1 VSGVIRLRL
10 LTSVAAL
17 AAALVLTPASAF
29 AQAAVAAGT
38 VEGTLTT
45 AAGAP
50 AAGVRVVVVSPTPK
64 NDWQL
69 PFTTTDESGHY
80 TLAPLPAGRYRIGF
94 HFPETLSTQWVP
106 GVAQERL
113 ASWITVRSA
122 ETTIVDQSLFATG
135 GLDISLRSSDGSE
148 LVQSFC
154 LEAIG
159 DYYVKSAC
167 TTTGTLQLTD
177 LPAGSY
183 LLMVETDGK
192 LTPEFAD
199 VTEDVSTAVEVQQR

>member
-1 VSGVIRLRL
+1 MIRLRL

-29 AQAAVAAGT
+29 AQPAVAAGV

-50 AAGVRVVVVSPTPK
+50 VAGVRVVVHSPTPK

-69 PFTTTDESGHY
+69 PLATTDDSGHY

-94 HFPETLSTQWVP
+94 DFPETLSTQWVP

-113 ASWITVRSA
+113 ASWITVRGG
-122 ETTIVDQSLFATG
+122 ETTTVDQSLFATG
-135 GLDISLRSSDGSE
+135 GLDVTLRSNDGSE

-154 LEAIG
+154 VEAIG

-167 TTTGTLQLTD
+167 TTTGTLPLTD
-177 LPAGSY
+177 LPIGSY
-183 LLMVETDGK
+183 LLMVQTDET

-199 VTEDVSTAVEVQQR
+199 VTADTTTAIEVQQA